1 MPSELCAAIRRGDAH
16 RVLDLLEN
24 GASANE
30 VDNNGDNALH
40 WAVFCRHMDLCEL
53 LLRRGADWRKKTGR
67 AGYTLLHDAAWDGSV
82 RILTHAYYLCISQ
95 PTYIC
100 IALNWCMCM
109 HVKILCYKAY
119 TWQAGACTCNVMA
132 KVCHYMANVIQN
144 W

>member
-1 MPSELCAAIRRGDAH
+1 MPSELCAAIRWGDAH

-67 AGYTLLHDAAWDGSV
+67 AGYTVLHDAAWDGSV
-82 RILTHAYYLCISQ
+82 RILTHITSAFLNLNMHCTECVHVHACKDHLLQSIYLTSRRMYLQ
-95 PTYIC
+95 
-100 IALNWCMCM
+100 
-109 HVKILCYKAY
+109 HD
-119 TWQAGACTCNVMA
+119 G
-132 KVCHYMANVIQN
+132 
-144 W
+144 